1 MSLEVR
7 GTGMIAS
14 LIRNVIRGFNVKKRV
29 KTVVSNSACLPR
41 PSELSNRV
49 VFKIYS
55 SYLGVFVLLFTAA
68 YTQRLRRVICS
79 FFYRKREKRRVLYL
93 YNESLRRRLGYAKF
107 MRAKVR
113 ALVRTRR
120 LEYQLDPWLALRQRW
135 PALCGWLVFFAS
147 ARHRCL
153 VCGEVE
159 PRKGPEFRRCTTPGC
174 PFVHCP
180 ECWHDIGEICYA
192 CADLQVGETDDDT
205 EEYDVLL

>member
-1 MSLEVR
+1 
-7 GTGMIAS
+7 MIAS
-14 LIRNVIRGFNVKKRV
+14 LIRSVIRGFNVKKRV

-41 PSELSNRV
+41 PSKLPNRV

-55 SYLGVFVLLFTAA
+55 SYLGVFALLFTAA

-93 YNESLRRRLGYAKF
+93 YNESLRRRLGYARF

-113 ALVRTRR
+113 VLVRTRR
-120 LEYQLDPWLALRQRW
+120 LEYQLSSWLALRQRW

-159 PRKGPEFRRCTTPGC
+159 PRRGPEFRRCTTPGC
-174 PFVHCP
+174 LFVHCP
-180 ECWHDIGEICYA
+180 ECWHDMSEICYA
-192 CADLQVGETDDDT
+192 CADLQDSETDDDT
-205 EEYDVLL
+205 EEYGVLL